1 MDAPSS
7 KPSCWMCRDRALA
20 LGPAAAVMGILNVT
34 PDSFSD
40 GGRYLDH
47 AAAVRR
53 GLAMA
58 GEGAAILD
66 VGGESSRP
74 GAAAVPVDEELRRVV
89 PVVAELARQTDCLIS
104 IDTTKAEVAEQ
115 ALRAGAHIINDI
127 TALTGD
133 PAMAGVARRHGAGV
147 VLMHMQGTPRTM
159 QEQPH
164 YAEVVADVRA
174 YLLDRVSTL
183 AASGLER
190 ARLALDPGIGFGK
203 TVEHNLGLLRGLPA
217 LAGLGFP
224 LVVGVSRK
232 SFLGA
237 LTGRAVADRLAPS
250 LAALAFAVQQG
261 AHILRVHDV
270 KESCEVV
277 SLLAKF
283 GWPMERSPT

>member
-133 PAMAGVARRHGAGV
+133 LAMAGVARRHGAGV

>member
-174 YLLDRVSTL
+174 YLLDRVNAL
-183 AASGLER
+183 AAAGLDR
-190 ARLALDPGIGFGK
+190 ARLALDPGICFGK
-203 TVEHNLGLLRGLPA
+203 TIEHNLDLLRGLPK